1 MRVKS
6 IFFFLIFSC
15 ALNPSISLGDFRVV
29 DGDTIHKGSKKFR
42 LEGIDTPETGQSCLY
57 QRKTWFCG
65 RAAMSALEKKI
76 EAANTIKCEGDEKDS
91 YGRVI
96 AICYAD
102 NQDLNAWMV
111 KNGWALAYI
120 KYSKKYLN
128 EQQYAKKKGLGI
140 WKGQFVAPWD
150 WRRGKRL
157 ESTKN
162 FQNGDCKIKGNIS
175 SKGEKIFHLP
185 RGIYYDRTKISKQK
199 GERSSRE
206 NQFLHRSSET
216 LSKRE

>member
-6 IFFFLIFSC
+6 IFFLIIFSC
-15 ALNPSISLGDFRVV
+15 ALNPSISLGDIRVV

-42 LEGIDTPETGQSCLY
+42 LEGIDAPETRQSCLY
-57 QRKTWFCG
+57 QGKTWFCG
-65 RAAMSALEKKI
+65 RAATSALEKKI
-76 EAANTIKCEGDEKDS
+76 EAAKTIKCEGDEKDS

-102 NQDLNAWMV
+102 SQDLNAWMV

-120 KYSKKYLN
+120 KYSKKYLK

-157 ESTKN
+157 ELTKN

-185 RGIYYDRTKISKQK
+185 GGIYYDRTKISKQK
-199 GERSSRE
+199 GERWFCTE
-206 NQFLHRSSET
+206 SEA
-216 LSKRE
+216 LNAGWRQSKR

>member
-120 KYSKKYLN
+120 KYSKKYLK

-175 SKGEKIFHLP
+175 SKGEKIFH
-185 RGIYYDRTKISKQK
+185 
-199 GERSSRE
+199 
-206 NQFLHRSSET
+206 
-216 LSKRE
+216 